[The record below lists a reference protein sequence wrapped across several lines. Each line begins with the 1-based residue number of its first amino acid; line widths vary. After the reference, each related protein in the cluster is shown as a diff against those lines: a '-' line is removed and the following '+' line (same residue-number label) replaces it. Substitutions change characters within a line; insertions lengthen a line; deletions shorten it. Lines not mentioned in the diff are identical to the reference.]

1 METLIAIR
9 GGMDKEFAKVAN
21 KQGKYAK
28 PELIVE
34 AIEGL

>member
-9 GGMDKEFAKVAN
+9 RGMDKEFAKVAN
-21 KQGKYAK
+21 KQGNHAK
-28 PELIVE
+28 LELIVE